1 MAATKLNPAAPPFHA
16 LHLAPPPPPP
26 FPLAG
31 ATACRPQFPFVTY
44 FCVAAPP
51 SSAHIGFCFPVQHPP
66 ASHPS
71 SPAFRKGGVVPAAAV
86 HGRPPHKLMK
96 RQAAAAMKPWKQQQ
110 QQPPAPPTAAV
121 ASAAMVPA
129 GSPRKPRLARRK
141 AERSMA
147 RPVAKPM
154 PMPKPARAKVP
165 RPRKAAGPRARRA
178 AAPAAQLRGSSPA
191 PEQTMYTTG
200 RNPGPP
206 LPEPKFN
213 NTATTVMLR
222 NIPNKLRSSDMISL
236 LDDHCR
242 RMNRGGGVVSAY
254 DALYLPMDFRRG
266 YNFGY
271 SFINFTTPDAARRL
285 YYDLEECGWNVH
297 GSKKTIN
304 IVQAKIQG
312 TVALGRH
319 FRQKKLECDDE
330 EFLPAIFSPPRDGF
344 TAGSIA
350 RIAWRPTTTKK
361 TAMGS
366 PAPAPAPSTPPKASC

>member
-44 FCVAAPP
+44 YCVAAAPP

-71 SPAFRKGGVVPAAAV
+71 SPAFRKGGVPAAAV

-110 QQPPAPPTAAV
+110 QQHPPAPLTAAV

-129 GSPRKPRLARRK
+129 RSPRKPRLAR
-141 AERSMA
+141 
-147 RPVAKPM
+147 
-154 PMPKPARAKVP
+154 RAKVP

-206 LPEPKFN
+206 LQEPKFN

-242 RMNRGGGVVSAY
+242 RMNRGGGGVSAY
-254 DALYLPMDFRRG
+254 DTLYLPMDFRRG

-271 SFINFTTPDAARRL
+271 SFINFTTPEAARRL

-319 FRQKKLECDDE
+319 FRAKKLECDDE
-330 EFLPAIFSPPRDGF
+330 EFLPAVFSPPRDGF

-366 PAPAPAPSTPPKASC
+366 PAPAPAPAPSTPPKASC